1 MGSSIDQ
8 KPQAVSQGDFASP
21 KPSLELSE
29 KHYPQSSKD
38 ARDLY
43 EGRGSDEVTETDA
56 SEPTSDSALDKQQWR
71 YKIIALGATLML
83 SAGSHFVSNSL
94 NSLKSTLKV
103 ELAITN
109 TQYGVLSGTISLVNT
124 ILPFFCGVI
133 MDMFGPGWGAFGSC
147 FAIVLG
153 NFITIIGTY
162 TGKFALLVVGR
173 VIFGFG
179 SSTIVTTQETMLSH
193 WFRGK
198 GLALSI
204 GVQIMV
210 SKLFGWLASATVVE
224 VAERTGF
231 YGNAFWVGE
240 GIALFSLLMVAVY
253 ALMMWKLNRL
263 EQKQREVA
271 EKGGLVYTAAPVM
284 YGGHGQEQ
292 DQQQEHEKAD
302 HSPSANNGL
311 TVMSESGAGGSSK
324 PSPGKGRGGS
334 SSKKK
339 ISWRQLYYMVY
350 FPNIYWLLPLNEFI
364 MGAVWTPFLGIAAEY
379 VKKRWHETNAMAAW
393 KSSISLAIP
402 IVVSPLMGLCID
414 RYGLRGHMVI
424 SSALLLLLSMILL
437 GWTHV
442 SPEAGLTLFSLS
454 LTLGP
459 VALTSAVAL
468 YLPMN
473 MVGTG
478 IGLIKC
484 GLNFGIIIVDVL
496 IGRLQDFDN
505 DAYDR
510 VMVMMLVLACISVL
524 TSLAFTFG
532 DYYLEGGLQSVGYYR
547 RNELMEKRKPIEQA
561 MAKAAAE
568 GAPIPKYKY
577 IYVAIFIGFFIVSWI
592 IYGVYLLVK

>member
-263 EQKQREVA
+263 EQKQRE
-271 EKGGLVYTAAPVM
+271 
-284 YGGHGQEQ
+284 
-292 DQQQEHEKAD
+292 
-302 HSPSANNGL
+302 
-311 TVMSESGAGGSSK
+311 
-324 PSPGKGRGGS
+324 
-334 SSKKK
+334 KK